1 MQKKFQYLLIFF
13 ILSTTFVLSLWYE
26 KDHKISNFYDAHT
39 KEMQLKYDALYNRY
53 DTSARLLFET
63 LIDKPAIIDAV
74 AGAYDRDIEHKDAA
88 RQKLYSLLQDD
99 YEILERYDVRQLHFH
114 LKNNESFLRFH
125 KPQLYGDMLTAVRSS
140 VVYTNENKKVYDGFE
155 EGKIYNGYRFV
166 FPLFRAQEHLGSV
179 EISFSSLA
187 FSKSFIKNY
196 KLFANFLIAEDVVT
210 KKVIRQELGNYQ
222 KSHLEGFYVE
232 TALYEFLSSG
242 YSKQLD
248 ASIDTPVQRYI
259 TSRLAEKKAFSLYDK
274 STKDITTFIP
284 LTHKLSG
291 ETVAALYIKSDAT
304 YIQNK
309 ELNFIIVS
317 AIGCIAIG
325 IIILFLYKDRVNKIR
340 IKKDTTTLQTI
351 FEEVDSGI
359 GLLDVNGN
367 FLKVNNKFA
376 QLLQYNPGELLLQ
389 SYTDLVE
396 DKNRQKLLEALKV
409 TQKKGLLSRMTNRYI
424 TKEGKKQHFETSLRY
439 MPQDKMFII
448 VINLIEDR
456 LQLEQLNDILD
467 AKVKQQVR
475 KIRIQ
480 DDIML
485 KQNRL
490 AAIGEMVNAITTI
503 WQDPLKNIKR
513 RLKNLKTAIT
523 AMTKNKEITQEF
535 EENIQTLSTLEESI
549 VDFSAF
555 FETSAKKE
563 NFSVKEAIN
572 NSLLK
577 KVTNLAYYDI
587 TLELEGEDFVIYGNE
602 AQFLQIMLN
611 LINNSKDAIISR
623 GLEGGKITITLED
636 AQVIVSDNAKGIPEH
651 IFAKVFEPYVTTKI
665 EGTGIGLYMVKQ
677 LVKSMG
683 GRIDVKNSHY
693 GAKFIITFSQS
704 A

>member
-1 MQKKFQYLLIFF
+1 MRKKIQYLLIFF
-13 ILSTTFVLSLWYE
+13 ILSATLTLSLWYE
-26 KDHKISNFYDAHT
+26 KEHKIDNYYQEHT
-39 KEMQLKYDALYNRY
+39 NEMQLKYEALYNGY
-53 DTSARLLFET
+53 NKDAQLLFET
-63 LIDKPAIIDAV
+63 LIDKPEIIDTLASVYDKNSEQKDV
-74 AGAYDRDIEHKDAA
+74 ARD
-88 RQKLYSLLQDD
+88 KLYTMLEDD
-99 YEILERYDVRQLHFH
+99 YKIIQRYDVRQLHFH
-114 LKNNESFLRFH
+114 LKNNRSFLRFH
-125 KPQLYGDMLTAVRSS
+125 KPKLFGDNLTAIRSS
-140 VVYTNENKKVYDGFE
+140 VVYTNENKKTFDGFE
-155 EGKIYNGYRFV
+155 EGRIYNGYRFV
-166 FPLFRAQEHLGSV
+166 FPILREKEHIGSV

-187 FSKSFIKNY
+187 FSKNFIKNY
-196 KLFANFLIAEDVVT
+196 KVFANFLILEDVIT
-210 KKVIRQELGNYQ
+210 KKVMEEELDNY
-222 KSHLEGFYVE
+222 KESNIEGYYTE
-232 TALYEFLSSG
+232 KALYEFLNKN
-242 YSKQLD
+242 YPLQLD
-248 ASIDTPVQRYI
+248 ATFDKQVQRYI
-259 TSRLAEKKAFSLYDK
+259 TARLSQKKPFSVYN
-274 STKDITTFIP
+274 KDSKNITTFIP
-284 LTHKLSG
+284 LTHNISK
-291 ETVAALYIKSDAT
+291 EVVAALCVKSDAT

-317 AIGCIAIG
+317 LIGSTAIG
-325 IIILFLYKDRVNKIR
+325 IIVLFLYKDRVNKIR

-359 GLLDVNGN
+359 GLLDANGN

-376 QLLQYNPGELLLQ
+376 QLLHYNPGELLLQ
-389 SYTDLVE
+389 SYSDIVE
-396 DKNRQKLLEALKV
+396 TKNKQKLLEALKV

-439 MPQDKMFII
+439 MPHDKMFII

-456 LQLEQLNDILD
+456 LQLEELNDILD

-503 WQDPLKNIKR
+503 WQDPLRELKR
-513 RLKNLKTAIT
+513 RLKNLKTATT
-523 AMTKNKEITQEF
+523 AMIKNEEIKSDF
-535 EENIQTLSTLEESI
+535 EDNIQTLSYLEESI

-587 TLELEGEDFVIYGNE
+587 ALELEGEDFVIYGNE

-623 GLEGGKITITLED
+623 DLDKGKITITLED
-636 AQVIVSDNAKGIPEH
+636 GQVIVSDNAKGIPEH

-693 GAKFIITFSQS
+693 GAKFIITFSQAS
-704 A
+704 